1 MPHFDAIVIGTGQA
15 GPALAARLAK
25 AGRRTAVIERHRFGG
40 TCVNTGCIPT
50 KTLVASARAIHMARR
65 GAEFG
70 FTVGGDLVVDL
81 PRVRA
86 RKDEIV
92 RESNQGVERWMK
104 HTPNLTVFEGHGRFT
119 GPRTVAVNGECLD
132 AEQIFID
139 VGGRALVPDM
149 PGVAD
154 VPILTNTS
162 LLALEVLPDHLIIV
176 GGSYIGLEFAQI
188 YRRFGSR
195 VTVVEKA
202 DRLIAREDEDVSTTL
217 QGVLAVEG
225 IKFPLSTTSIA
236 LAPAPGGVSVGVDC
250 TRGAPTVEGSHVLLA
265 VGRRPNTDDL
275 GLEAAG
281 VAIDRRGYITVDDQ
295 CRTNVAGIWAL
306 GECNGRGAF
315 THTAYHDYEVVSANL
330 LDGDPRRISERIPC
344 YALYTDPPVGRVGM
358 TTQEARE
365 SGRRVL
371 VAHRP
376 MTKVSRAREMSETH
390 GFMRALVDA
399 DTRKLLG
406 AVVFGAGG
414 DEIVHALADVMYAD
428 APYTVISRAVHIHP
442 TISELIPTMLQDL
455 TPLVESLE
463 T

>member
-1 MPHFDAIVIGTGQA
+1 MPKQFDAIVIGTGQA
-15 GPALAARLAK
+15 GPPLAARLAK
-25 AGRRTAVIERHRFGG
+25 SGRRTAVLERHRFGG

-70 FTVGGDLVVDL
+70 FTVGGDVVVDL
-81 PRVRA
+81 ARVRA

-92 RESNQGVERWMK
+92 RRSNEGVTRWMTN
-104 HTPNLTVFEGHGRFT
+104 TPNLTVFEGHGRFT
-119 GPRTVAVNGECLD
+119 GPRTVAVNGEELE
-132 AEQIFID
+132 AGQIFVN

-149 PGVAD
+149 PGVSD
-154 VPILTNTS
+154 VPVLTNTS
-162 LLALEVLPDHLIIV
+162 LLELDTLPEHLVIV

-202 DRLIAREDEDVSTTL
+202 SRPIAREDEDVSTTVRE
-217 QGVLAVEG
+217 VLEGEG
-225 IKFPLSTTSIA
+225 IEFRLSAACIE
-236 LAPAPGGVSVGVDC
+236 LAPARGGVSVGVEC
-250 TRGAPTVEGSHVLLA
+250 TVGAPAVEGSHVLLA

-281 VAIDRRGYITVDDQ
+281 VATDARGYITVDDQ
-295 CRTNVAGIWAL
+295 CRTNVPGIWAL
-306 GECNGRGAF
+306 GDCNGRGAF
-315 THTAYHDYEVVSANL
+315 THTAFHDYEVVAANL
-330 LDGDPRRISERIPC
+330 LDDDPRRISERIPC

-358 TTQEARE
+358 TMEEARA

-371 VAHRP
+371 VAQRP

-399 DTRKLLG
+399 DTSRLLG
-406 AVVFGAGG
+406 AVVVGAGG
-414 DEIVHALADVMYAD
+414 DEIIHSLADAMYAD
-428 APYTVISRAVHIHP
+428 AAYTVISRAVHVHP

-455 TPLVESLE
+455 TPLA
-463 T
+463 

>member
-1 MPHFDAIVIGTGQA
+1 VTTHIFDAIVIGTGQA
-15 GPALAARLAK
+15 GPSLAARLAK
-25 AGRRTAVIERHRFGG
+25 AGRKTAVMERHRFGG

-70 FTVGGDLVVDL
+70 FTVGADVAVDL
-81 PRVRA
+81 ARVRA

-92 RESNQGVERWMK
+92 RQSNEGVERWMK

-119 GPRTVAVNGECLD
+119 GPHSVAVNDQVLE
-132 AEQIFID
+132 ANEIFIN
-139 VGGRALVPDM
+139 VGGRALVPEM
-149 PGVAD
+149 PGVSS

-162 LLALEVLPDHLIIV
+162 LLALETLPEHLIVV

-217 QGVLAVEG
+217 QGVLEGEG
-225 IKFPLSTTSIA
+225 IEFRLSATCID
-236 LAPAPGGVSVGVDC
+236 LAPAPSGVAVGVAC
-250 TRGAPTVEGSHVLLA
+250 ARGAPTVEGSHVLLA

-281 VAIDRRGYITVDDQ
+281 IVTDARGYITVDDQ
-295 CRTNVAGIWAL
+295 CRTNVTGVWAL
-306 GECNGRGAF
+306 GDCNGRGAF
-315 THTAYHDYEVVSANL
+315 THTAYNDYEVVSANL
-330 LDGDPRRISERIPC
+330 LDGDPRGISDRIPC
-344 YALYTDPPVGRVGM
+344 YALYMDPPVGRVGM
-358 TTQEARE
+358 TMREARE

-376 MTKVSRAREMSETH
+376 MTKVSRAKEMSETH

-399 DTRKLLG
+399 DSRKLLG

-414 DEIVHALADVMYAD
+414 DEIVHALVDVMYAD
-428 APYTVISRAVHIHP
+428 APYTVISRAVHVHP
-442 TISELIPTMLQDL
+442 TISELVPTMLQDL
-455 TPLVESLE
+455 TPLG
-463 T
+463 

>member
-1 MPHFDAIVIGTGQA
+1 MRHRFDAIVIGTGQA
-15 GPALAARLAK
+15 GPSLAARLAR
-25 AGRRTAVIERHRFGG
+25 AGRTTAVIERHRFGG

-70 FTVGGDLVVDL
+70 FSTGGAIAVDL

-86 RKDEIV
+86 RKDDIV
-92 RESNQGVERWMK
+92 RRSNEGVERWMK
-104 HTPNLTVFEGHGRFT
+104 HTPGLTVFEGHGRFT
-119 GPRTVAVNGECLD
+119 GPHTIEVNGKVLE
-132 AEQIFID
+132 AGQIFIN
-139 VGGRALVPDM
+139 VGGRAFVPDL
-149 PGVAD
+149 PGVGE
-154 VPILTNTS
+154 VPTLTNTS
-162 LLALEVLPDHLIIV
+162 LLDLESLPEHLIIV

-202 DRLIAREDEDVSTTL
+202 ERIIPREDEDVSSTL
-217 QGVLAVEG
+217 HGVLEAEG
-225 IKFPLSTTSIA
+225 IAFRLSAACIG

-250 TRGAPTVEGSHVLLA
+250 AQGAPAVEGSHVLLA

-275 GLEAAG
+275 GLDAAG
-281 VAIDRRGYITVDDQ
+281 IATDARGYITVDDQ
-295 CRTNVAGIWAL
+295 CGTNVAGVWAL
-306 GECNGRGAF
+306 GDCNGRGAF
-315 THTAYHDYEVVSANL
+315 THTAYHDYEVVAANL
-330 LDGDPRRISERIPC
+330 LDDDPRRISERIPC

-358 TTQEARE
+358 SMQEARA

-371 VAHRP
+371 VAYRP

-399 DTRKLLG
+399 DTRRLLG

-428 APYTVISRAVHIHP
+428 APYTVISRAVHVHP
-442 TISELIPTMLQDL
+442 TVSELIPTMLQEL
-455 TPLVESLE
+455 TPL

>member
-1 MPHFDAIVIGTGQA
+1 MRHRFDAIVIGTGQA
-15 GPALAARLAK
+15 GPSLAARLAR
-25 AGRRTAVIERHRFGG
+25 AGRTTAVIERHRFGG

-70 FTVGGDLVVDL
+70 FSTGGAIAVDL

-86 RKDEIV
+86 RKDDIV
-92 RESNQGVERWMK
+92 RRSNEGVERWMK
-104 HTPNLTVFEGHGRFT
+104 HTPGLTVFEGHGRFT
-119 GPRTVAVNGECLD
+119 GPHTIEVNGKVLE
-132 AEQIFID
+132 AGQIFIN
-139 VGGRALVPDM
+139 VGGRAFVPDL
-149 PGVAD
+149 PGVGE
-154 VPILTNTS
+154 VPTLTNTS
-162 LLALEVLPDHLIIV
+162 LLDLESLPEHLIIV

-202 DRLIAREDEDVSTTL
+202 ERIIPREDEDVSSTL
-217 QGVLAVEG
+217 QGVLEAEG
-225 IKFPLSTTSIA
+225 IAFRLSAACIG

-250 TRGAPTVEGSHVLLA
+250 AQGAPAVEGSHVLLA

-275 GLEAAG
+275 GLDAAG
-281 VAIDRRGYITVDDQ
+281 IATDARGYITVDDQ
-295 CRTNVAGIWAL
+295 CGTNVAGVWAL
-306 GECNGRGAF
+306 GDCNGRGAF
-315 THTAYHDYEVVSANL
+315 THTAYHDYEVVAANI
-330 LDGDPRRISERIPC
+330 LDDDPRRISERIPC

-358 TTQEARE
+358 SMQEARA

-371 VAHRP
+371 VAYRP
-376 MTKVSRAREMSETH
+376 MTRVSRAREMSETH

-399 DTRKLLG
+399 DTRRLLG

-428 APYTVISRAVHIHP
+428 APYTVISRAVHVHP
-442 TISELIPTMLQDL
+442 TVSELIPTMLQEL
-455 TPLVESLE
+455 TPL

>member
-1 MPHFDAIVIGTGQA
+1 MRHRFDALVIGTGQA
-15 GPALAARLAK
+15 GPSLAARLARS
-25 AGRRTAVIERHRFGG
+25 GRTTAVIERHRFGG

-70 FTVGGDLVVDL
+70 FSVGGDVAVDL

-86 RKDEIV
+86 RKDDIV
-92 RESNQGVERWMK
+92 RRSNEGVERWMK

-119 GPRTVAVNGECLD
+119 GPHTLAVNGDVLE
-132 AEQIFID
+132 AGQIFIN
-139 VGGRALVPDM
+139 VGGRALVPDL
-149 PGVAD
+149 PGVRE
-154 VPILTNTS
+154 VPTLTSTS
-162 LLALEVLPDHLIIV
+162 LLDLESLPEHLIIV

-202 DRLIAREDEDVSTTL
+202 ERIIPREDEDVSSSL
-217 QGVLAVEG
+217 QGVLEAEG
-225 IKFPLSTTSIA
+225 IAFRLSAACIS

-250 TRGAPTVEGSHVLLA
+250 TQGAPAVEGSHVLLA

-281 VAIDRRGYITVDDQ
+281 ITTDTRGYITVDDQ
-295 CRTNVAGIWAL
+295 CRTSVAGVWAL
-306 GECNGRGAF
+306 GDCNGRGAF
-315 THTAYHDYEVVSANL
+315 THTAYHDYEVVAANL
-330 LDGDPRRISERIPC
+330 LDDDPRRISERIPC

-358 TTQEARE
+358 SMQEARA
-365 SGRRVL
+365 SGRPVL
-371 VAHRP
+371 VAYRP

-414 DEIVHALADVMYAD
+414 DEIVHALVDVMYAD
-428 APYTVISRAVHIHP
+428 APYMVISRAVHVHP
-442 TISELIPTMLQDL
+442 TISELIPTMLQEL
-455 TPLVESLE
+455 TPLD
-463 T
+463 

>member
-1 MPHFDAIVIGTGQA
+1 MRHRFDAIVIGTGQA
-15 GPALAARLAK
+15 GPSLAARLAR
-25 AGRRTAVIERHRFGG
+25 AGRTTAVIERHRFGG

-70 FTVGGDLVVDL
+70 FSTGGAIAVDL

-86 RKDEIV
+86 RKDDIV
-92 RESNQGVERWMK
+92 RRSNEGVERWMK
-104 HTPNLTVFEGHGRFT
+104 HTPGLTVFEGHGRFT
-119 GPRTVAVNGECLD
+119 GPHTIEVNGKVLE
-132 AEQIFID
+132 AGQIFIN
-139 VGGRALVPDM
+139 VGGRAFVPDL
-149 PGVAD
+149 PGVGE
-154 VPILTNTS
+154 VPTLTNTS
-162 LLALEVLPDHLIIV
+162 LLDLESLPEHLIIV

-202 DRLIAREDEDVSTTL
+202 ERIIPREDEDVSSTL
-217 QGVLAVEG
+217 HGVLEAEG
-225 IKFPLSTTSIA
+225 IAFRLSAACIG

-250 TRGAPTVEGSHVLLA
+250 AQGAPAVEGSHVLLA

-275 GLEAAG
+275 GLDAAG
-281 VAIDRRGYITVDDQ
+281 IATDARGYITVDDQ
-295 CRTNVAGIWAL
+295 CGTNVAGVWAL
-306 GECNGRGAF
+306 GDCNGRGAF
-315 THTAYHDYEVVSANL
+315 THTAYHDYEVVAANL
-330 LDGDPRRISERIPC
+330 LDDDPRRISERIPC

-358 TTQEARE
+358 SMQEARA

-371 VAHRP
+371 VAYRP
-376 MTKVSRAREMSETH
+376 MTRVSRAREMSETH

-399 DTRKLLG
+399 DTRRLLG

-428 APYTVISRAVHIHP
+428 APYTVISRAVHVHP
-442 TISELIPTMLQDL
+442 TVSELIPTMLQEL
-455 TPLVESLE
+455 TPL

>member
-1 MPHFDAIVIGTGQA
+1 MRHRFDAIVIGTGQA
-15 GPALAARLAK
+15 GPSLAARLAR
-25 AGRRTAVIERHRFGG
+25 AGRTTAVIERHRFGG

-70 FTVGGDLVVDL
+70 FSTGGAIAVDL

-86 RKDEIV
+86 RKDDIV
-92 RESNQGVERWMK
+92 RRSNEGVERWMK
-104 HTPNLTVFEGHGRFT
+104 HTPGLTVFEGHGRFT
-119 GPRTVAVNGECLD
+119 GPHTIEVNGKVLE
-132 AEQIFID
+132 AGQIFIN
-139 VGGRALVPDM
+139 VGGRAFVPDL
-149 PGVAD
+149 PGVGE
-154 VPILTNTS
+154 VPTLTNTS
-162 LLALEVLPDHLIIV
+162 LLDLESLPEHLIIV

-202 DRLIAREDEDVSTTL
+202 ERIIPHEDEDVSSTL
-217 QGVLAVEG
+217 HGVLEAEG
-225 IKFPLSTTSIA
+225 IAFRLSAACIG

-250 TRGAPTVEGSHVLLA
+250 AQGAPAVEGSHVLLA

-275 GLEAAG
+275 GLDAAG
-281 VAIDRRGYITVDDQ
+281 IATDARGYITVDDQ
-295 CRTNVAGIWAL
+295 CGTNVAGVWAL
-306 GECNGRGAF
+306 GDCNGRGAF
-315 THTAYHDYEVVSANL
+315 THTAYHDYEVVAANL
-330 LDGDPRRISERIPC
+330 LDDDPRRISERIPC

-358 TTQEARE
+358 SMQEARA

-371 VAHRP
+371 VAYRP
-376 MTKVSRAREMSETH
+376 MTRVSRAREMSETH

-399 DTRKLLG
+399 DTRRLLG

-428 APYTVISRAVHIHP
+428 APYTVISRAVHVHP
-442 TISELIPTMLQDL
+442 TVSELIPTMLQEL
-455 TPLVESLE
+455 TPL